1 VRVSEKGIKQI
12 TCSYKLLT
20 MNRQQITEQLTGI
33 FRKTFN
39 DERIVV
45 NDALTA
51 HDVANWDSLTHM
63 LMIGEV
69 ENRFAVKFKL
79 KELGRLDNA
88 GSLISLIES
97 KLGKQG

>member
-1 VRVSEKGIKQI
+1 
-12 TCSYKLLT
+12 

-69 ENRFAVKFKL
+69 ENRFAV
-79 KELGRLDNA
+79 
-88 GSLISLIES
+88 
-97 KLGKQG
+97 

>member
-1 VRVSEKGIKQI
+1 
-12 TCSYKLLT
+12 
-20 MNRQQITEQLTGI
+20 MDRQQITEQLTGI

-63 LMIGEV
+63 IGEV

-79 KELGRLDNA
+79 KELGKLDNA